1 MCGISG
7 CISKNSNTIDSIIS
21 SLNKLQNRGYDSTGI
36 AYLNNNNITIKKYI
50 TNSDNSAINHLN
62 KNFQNNTINAS
73 ITIGHTRWATHGQI
87 TLDNAHPHI
96 SMDNRFVLVHNGIID
111 NFEYLKTFLLANNYV
126 FYGSTDSEIIVNYLS
141 YLIKTN
147 QDMSVLNTILK
158 GSWSILYLDLQNP
171 TKIYFMKNKSPL
183 LLGLN
188 HNKTKYMFV
197 SQMDGFD
204 IDIETYYI
212 IADMDYGYVDI
223 NVFKS
228 NCEYITHSCKNF
240 ITNTEQMEPYPHWT
254 LKEIYDQPTTIN
266 KCLINRISNNKI
278 VLDELN
284 NINIQ
289 DVEHLIFLGCGTS
302 HYASIAGS
310 HFFREFLIDK
320 TIDVIDAAEFQANM
334 IPSNKKTILIVLSQ
348 SGETR
353 DVVYA
358 LEIGKKYGLK
368 SIGLINV
375 EHSLIARE
383 VDIPLYLKAGKENA
397 VASTKCF
404 TNQVIMLLL
413 IAIYLNQ
420 SSQKPNLSLIHTYI
434 NDLNNLSSDYTTL
447 LNKSMI
453 ECDNFVSQFDNHPS
467 CFILGKNINEPIA
480 KEASLKFKEIGYI
493 HAEGCSASA
502 LKHGPFSLLYP
513 TMPVIIIIPDD
524 IFYPKMVGITQEIKA
539 RMANIIYITNSPSIS
554 DKNVFFYDTKSLLF
568 PLMSIVPLQILAYK
582 IAISKNI
589 NPDYPRN
596 LAKVVT
602 VE

>member
-7 CISKNSNTIDSIIS
+7 CVSNNSNTIESVIS

-36 AYLNNNNITIKKYI
+36 AYITDNDIIINKYI

-62 KNFQNNTINAS
+62 KKFQNNTTNSA

-96 SMDNRFVLVHNGIID
+96 SMNGQFVLVHNGIID
-111 NFEYLKTFLLANNYV
+111 NFENLKTFLLANDYV
-126 FYGSTDSEIIVNYLS
+126 FYGSTDSEIIVNYLL
-141 YLIKTN
+141 YLINTN
-147 QDMSVLNTILK
+147 QDTSILNTILV
-158 GSWSILYLDLQNP
+158 GTWSILYLDKQNP

-183 LLGLN
+183 LLGFN
-188 HNKTKYMFV
+188 QTKTKYMFV

-212 IADMDYGYVDI
+212 ISDMDYGYVD
-223 NVFKS
+223 NENFKS
-228 NCEYITHSCKNF
+228 NCEYIPHSCKNF
-240 ITNTEQMEPYPHWT
+240 ITNTEQMEPFPHWT
-254 LKEIYDQPTTIN
+254 LKEIHDQPETIN
-266 KCLINRISNNKI
+266 KCLANRIVNNKI
-278 VLDELN
+278 ILDELN
-284 NINIQ
+284 DIN

-302 HYASIAGS
+302 HYASLTGS
-310 HFFREFLIDK
+310 HFFREFVTDK
-320 TIDVIDAAEFQANM
+320 TIDIIDAAEFQANM
-334 IPSNKKTILIVLSQ
+334 IPTNKKTILIVLSQ

-353 DVVYA
+353 DVVYG

-383 VDIPLYLKAGKENA
+383 VDTPLYLKAGKENA

-413 IAIYLNQ
+413 IAIYINQ
-420 SSQKPNLSLIHTYI
+420 SSPHPNTPLINKYI
-434 NDLNNLSSDYTTL
+434 NDLNDLSTNYTTL
-447 LNKSMI
+447 INKSMI
-453 ECDNFVSQFDNHPS
+453 ECDKFVSQFNNHPS

-513 TMPVIIIIPDD
+513 DMPVIIIIPDD
-524 IFYPKMVGITQEIKA
+524 NFYPKMVGITQEIKA
-539 RMANIIYITNSPSIS
+539 RIANIIYITNSSSIS
-554 DKNVFFYDTKSLLF
+554 DKNVFFHNTKSVLF

-582 IAISKNI
+582 IALSKNI